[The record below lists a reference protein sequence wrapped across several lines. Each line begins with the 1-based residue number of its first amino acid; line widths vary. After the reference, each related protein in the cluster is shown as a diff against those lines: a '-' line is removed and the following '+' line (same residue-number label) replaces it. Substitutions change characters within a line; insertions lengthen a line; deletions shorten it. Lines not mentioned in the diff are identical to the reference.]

1 LALTRCPT
9 DFSDPQRCTAAP
21 AFSPNGLRLAC
32 VADAELVIRNASTL
46 EAEATLA
53 CAAPLSQ
60 VRWSPDSSYLFGLLK
75 QGSAANALVWDAEAG
90 TLLAQI
96 TNDAAPVVCA
106 RWAPCSREV
115 LMCVGVA
122 AFAGALPKLTRRAG

>member
-1 LALTRCPT
+1 
-9 DFSDPQRCTAAP
+9 
-21 AFSPNGLRLAC
+21 
-32 VADAELVIRNASTL
+32 VVIRDASTL

-60 VRWSPDSSYLFGLLK
+60 VRWSPDSSYLLGLLK
-75 QGSAANALVWDAEAG
+75 QGGAAANALVWDAEAG

-122 AFAGALPKLTRRAG
+122 AFAGRSRS